1 MTLQIGDRAPE
12 FNLYDQDRTQHS
24 LSDTTG
30 SKRLIVF
37 MPAPFTSTCDSEMC
51 TLRDNLGA
59 LASQGAELFVI
70 TTDTVATHKRCAL
83 DQGFD
88 FPILS
93 DFWPHGSTAIAYDC
107 FNERFGIARR
117 VTYALDEEGIITAVT
132 VPETKGEGRNF
143 DDYLA
148 AVASG

>member
-1 MTLQIGDRAPE
+1 MTLQIGDRAPD
-12 FNLYDQDRTQHS
+12 FNLYDQDGTQHS

-70 TTDTVATHKRCAL
+70 TTDTVATHKRWAL

-117 VTYALDEEGIITAVT
+117 VTYALDEQGIITAVT
-132 VPETKGEGRNF
+132 VPETKGEGRKF
-143 DDYLA
+143 DDYLSA
-148 AVASG
+148 LTAS

>member
-1 MTLQIGDRAPE
+1 MTLQIGERAPE
-12 FNLYDQDRTQHS
+12 FNLYDQNGMQHS

-70 TTDTVATHKRCAL
+70 TTDTVATHKRWAL
-83 DQGFD
+83 DQDFD

-117 VTYALDEEGIITAVT
+117 VTYALDEQGIITAVT
-132 VPETKGEGRNF
+132 VPEAKGEGRKF
-143 DDYLA
+143 DDYLTA
-148 AVASG
+148 LTTS